1 MTFQNVLDTF
11 IHHDCHDAFA
21 QSLGYSDA
29 AQMVYYENMTMQ
41 AEGKSDAAALIM
53 GYESADAITEELNRM
68 EQEAS
73 HHELAKVDSREV
85 YAGEDEFD
93 AIRRHRETYTDSE
106 DCPQDGDFS
115 EWATAVFT
123 DDLSGVY

>member
-68 EQEAS
+68 ERQAS

-85 YAGEDEFD
+85 
-93 AIRRHRETYTDSE
+93 YTDSE